1 MIDDNSESGNAWD
14 AQRPVLNSKTRS
26 RIVGQRFK
34 LSDLSAAEEI
44 RKRRAKMK
52 LNRFQQLAA
61 SRAPHVNPNIRS
73 VAHRRDV
80 APAVEPAHFPELD
93 ADRVHGVSFNVAQSI
108 RRRLN
113 SLIGHDRHGYV
124 LSDEGHTA
132 NVIAM
137 HGLFDQAEVR
147 VFQLPQDAHRLHRRI
162 GLIGVRRQKD
172 IFADRVPYLLYSFK
186 IPFFIK
192 TDFHLDMTVASIDQ
206 GFGFSGGFLRWL

>member
-44 RKRRAKMK
+44 WKRSAKMK
-52 LNRFQQLAA
+52 LNSFQQLTA
-61 SRAPHVNPNIRS
+61 SRAPHVNPNIRG

-93 ADRVHGVSFNVAQSI
+93 ADRIHSASFDVSQSI

-124 LSDEGHTA
+124 LSHKRHAA
-132 NVIAM
+132 NVITA
-137 HGLFDQAEVR
+137 HGLLDQAEVR
-147 VFQLPQDAHRLHRRI
+147 IFQLPQ
-162 GLIGVRRQKD
+162 
-172 IFADRVPYLLYSFK
+172 
-186 IPFFIK
+186 
-192 TDFHLDMTVASIDQ
+192 
-206 GFGFSGGFLRWL
+206 

>member
-1 MIDDNSESGNAWD
+1 MFSFLFPQTGCLFQLAMINRDAEPRRAGH
-14 AQRPVLNSKTRS
+14 AQRAVLDDQSRS

-44 RKRRAKMK
+44 RKRRAEMK
-52 LNRFQQLAA
+52 LNRFQQLTSGRA
-61 SRAPHVNPNIRS
+61 SHVNTNVRS

-93 ADRVHGVSFNVAQSI
+93 ADRVHGVSFNMAQSI

-124 LSDEGHTA
+124 LSDESHAA

-137 HGLFDQAEVR
+137 
-147 VFQLPQDAHRLHRRI
+147 
-162 GLIGVRRQKD
+162 
-172 IFADRVPYLLYSFK
+172 
-186 IPFFIK
+186 
-192 TDFHLDMTVASIDQ
+192 
-206 GFGFSGGFLRWL
+206 